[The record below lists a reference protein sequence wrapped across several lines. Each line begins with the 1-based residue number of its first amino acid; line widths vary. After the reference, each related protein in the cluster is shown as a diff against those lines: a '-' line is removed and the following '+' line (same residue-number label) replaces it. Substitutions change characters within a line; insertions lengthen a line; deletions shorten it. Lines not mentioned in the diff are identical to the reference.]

1 MFRGGNHVSIQR
13 LLAVLAPVDTPPGP
27 DAVTVPMQ
35 RRVVIALLIAACAFV
50 LSFLYMSRRNF
61 YGDFFYPWFAAR
73 LLLQGHSPYLA
84 IPGSGIYPVVTPF
97 VYPLPTVLLT
107 VPLASLALPIAAAI
121 FFSASTGLLAYGLMH
136 DGYYRLPIF
145 ISAPF
150 ISAATQA
157 QWSPIVCAAAF
168 LPSLGF
174 LIVMKPNLGLAIA
187 AFRPGWRMALGATA
201 VLLASL
207 VVYPAWPADWMHN
220 LQRLPLHGS
229 PIAMPGGVLVLVA
242 LLFWRL
248 PEARLLVVMACV
260 PQLLFWNDQLPLLL
274 VARTRREALGLTA
287 LSLAGYVTWQ
297 ALLKPGDNYG
307 PRAAPYILVLVYLP
321 VLLVVLRHGMS
332 ARAEHQRRQQEN
344 DMAMDV
350 APVALRN
357 RA

>member
-1 MFRGGNHVSIQR
+1 MTLQR
-13 LLAVLAPVDTPPGP
+13 VLAALAPLELPPSP
-27 DAVTVPMQ
+27 DAVTVPT
-35 RRVVIALLIAACAFV
+35 RRRIVIAFLIAACAFV

-97 VYPLPTVLLT
+97 VYPLPAVLLT
-107 VPLASLALPIAAAI
+107 VPVASLALPLASAL
-121 FFSASTGLLAYGLMH
+121 FFSASTGLLAFGLMH
-136 DGYYRLPIF
+136 DGYYRLPLF
-145 ISAPF
+145 VSAPF

-187 AFRPGWRMALGATA
+187 AFRPGWRMAVGATV

-207 VVYPAWPADWMHN
+207 VAYPAWPAEWLHN
-220 LQRLPLHGS
+220 VQRLPLHGS
-229 PIAMPGGVLVLVA
+229 PITVPGGILVLVA

-248 PEARLLVVMACV
+248 PEARLLVAMACV

-274 VARTRREALGLTA
+274 VARTRREALALTA
-287 LSLAGYVTWQ
+287 LSLVGYVAWQ

-307 PRAAPYILVLVYLP
+307 PRAAPYILALIYLP
-321 VLLVVLRHGMS
+321 ALLVVLRHGMR
-332 ARAEHQRRQQEN
+332 ARAEHRRQHGDN
-344 DMAMDV
+344 TAAADV
-350 APVALRN
+350 VPVAVGN